1 MLSMLLTGALRATN
15 FIGVAFAQDTTPPI
29 DSTPPPKTIS
39 YDLPN
44 PLGTTSFTDVLNRI
58 LQGLTIIAIPV
69 VAIIVVVAGFQL
81 ITSGGNP
88 EKRTKAKDMIL
99 WAAIGF
105 GVLLMADSVALIVK
119 SLLTTTS

>member
-1 MLSMLLTGALRATN
+1 MFSILLTAALRATN
-15 FIGVAFAQDTTPPI
+15 FIEVAFAQAGAGGQAGAGDQPVNYT
-29 DSTPPPKTIS
+29 
-39 YDLPN
+39 LPN
-44 PLGTTSFTDVLNRI
+44 PLGTTSFSDVLNRL
-58 LQGLTIIAIPV
+58 LQGLTVIAIPI

-105 GVLLMADSVALIVK
+105 GVLLLADSVALIVK
-119 SLLTTTS
+119 SFLTTT